1 MEVNLNRLLSWLQGK
16 KTLIFG
22 ALSAVNTYLMAAG
35 AYEPALGALI
45 QTVLTLL
52 SGGAAVMTGRGIKL
66 GKIKR

>member
-1 MEVNLNRLLSWLQGK
+1 MEVKLHKLLSWLQGK

-35 AYEPALGALI
+35 VYIPEMGALI
-45 QTVLTLL
+45 QTILTLL
-52 SGGAAVMTGRGIKL
+52 SGGAVVMTGRGIKL